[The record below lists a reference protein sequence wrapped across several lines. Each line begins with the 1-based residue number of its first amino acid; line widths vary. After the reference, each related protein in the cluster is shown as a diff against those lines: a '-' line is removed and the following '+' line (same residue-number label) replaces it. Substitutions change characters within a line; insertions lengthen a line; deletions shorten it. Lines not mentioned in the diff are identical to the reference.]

1 MSQSRLV
8 REGSLGLFIILG
20 FVVFGGAILFLR
32 GTQFRQEK
40 YEVKLQFDNVGGLR
54 EGGRVLYRGV
64 EVGTIQSITP
74 STEGVEVITQVQ
86 QGLRIP
92 KEVIAQTTQSG
103 LLGEVIVTIE
113 PQAQLTPEALQIDPA
128 SPECQQ
134 QNQLLCS
141 GDSIIGEY
149 SGDLIANMTRLSTV
163 FSNPIFIEQLN
174 DAIVNIAIASEN
186 VAQLSSE
193 LSEFTKNAGDDIN
206 KLSSVADSIMTTSES
221 FNSAANSANTQINKL
236 ANDFSQTSREINQLA
251 RNTNQ
256 LIESNESSLNNTITT
271 LASTTQEVAT
281 LVRNANRVVTRVDQT
296 VDGIDVAKF
305 GQDIEKTI
313 TNLEGITN
321 NLTAL
326 SQELNN
332 PTNLVALQQTL
343 DSARVTFA
351 NTAKITSDIDELTG
365 DPQFRRNMRLL
376 IDGLSNLVS
385 YTDVLEKQIQLA
397 QLLNQIEELNQTQS
411 QNPPTTT
418 FHITNRS
425 LPKIMSSNTNES
437 LNNVNLKNIEKN
449 K

>member
-1 MSQSRLV
+1 MASSRLV

-20 FVVFGGAILFLR
+20 FVVFGGAIFFLR
-32 GTQFRQEK
+32 GTQFRQQK
-40 YEVKLQFDNVGGLR
+40 YEVKLQFDNAGGLR

-64 EVGTIQSITP
+64 EVGTIESITP
-74 STEGVEVITQVQ
+74 STQGVEVITQVDQ
-86 QGLRIP
+86 DLRIP
-92 KEVIAQTTQSG
+92 KNVVAQTTQSG
-103 LLGEVIVTIE
+103 LLGEVIVTIVPE
-113 PQAQLTPEALQIDPA
+113 EQLSATALEIDPT

-134 QNQLLCS
+134 QQELLCS
-141 GDSIIGEY
+141 GDSIPGEY

-163 FSNPIFIEQLN
+163 FAEPVFINQLN

-186 VAQLSSE
+186 VAELSSE
-193 LSEFTKNAGDDIN
+193 LSEFTRNAGDDIN

-221 FNSAANSANTQINKL
+221 FNTAANSATSQINRL
-236 ANDFSQTSREINQLA
+236 ANDFSQTNREINQLV

-256 LIESNESSLNNTITT
+256 LIESNESNLNSTIAT
-271 LASTTQEVAT
+271 LTDTTQEVAT
-281 LVRNANRVVTRVDQT
+281 LVRNANAVVTKVDQT
-296 VDGIDVAKF
+296 VDSIDVVKF
-305 GQDIEKTI
+305 GQDIETTI
-313 TNLEGITN
+313 ANLEQVTT

-365 DPQFRRNMRLL
+365 DPQFRLNMRLL

-385 YTDVLEKQIQLA
+385 YTDVLEKQIELA
-397 QLLNQIEELNQTQS
+397 QLLNQIEELNQNQS
-411 QNPPTTT
+411 QNSPTRT
-418 FHITNRS
+418 FNVTNGQ

-437 LNNVNLKNIEKN
+437 LNNVNLKNIDK

>member
-1 MSQSRLV
+1 MSRTRLV

-20 FVVFGGAILFLR
+20 FIIFGGVILFLR
-32 GTQFRQEK
+32 GTQFRQQK
-40 YEVKLQFDNVGGLR
+40 YEITLDFDNVGGLR

-74 STEGVEVITQVQ
+74 SNEGVEVITQVE

-92 KEVIAQTTQSG
+92 RNAMAQTTQSG

-113 PQAQLTPEALQIDPA
+113 PRSSLSAEALQIDPQ

-134 QNQLLCS
+134 QQQLLCS
-141 GDSIIGEY
+141 GESIPGEF
-149 SGDLIANMTRLSTV
+149 SGDLIANMTKLSNIFADPV
-163 FSNPIFIEQLN
+163 FLNQLN

-186 VAQLSSE
+186 VALLSGE
-193 LSEFTKNAGDDIN
+193 LSNFTANAGDDIN
-206 KLSSVADSIMTTSES
+206 KLSSVADSIINTSES
-221 FNSAANSANTQINKL
+221 FNNAANNTTIQIDRL
-236 ANDFSQTSREINQLA
+236 AEDFSQTSREINQLA

-256 LIESNESSLNNTITT
+256 LIDNNKSNLSNAIVT
-271 LASTTQEVAT
+271 LADTSQEVAT
-281 LVRNANRVVTRVDQT
+281 LIRNTNNLVTKVDQT
-296 VDGIDVAKF
+296 VDSIDAPKF
-305 GQDIEKTI
+305 GEDIEKTI
-313 TNLEGITN
+313 ANLEQVTN

-365 DPQFRRNMRLL
+365 DPQFRQNMRRL

-385 YTDVLEKQIQLA
+385 YTDVLEQQIELA

-411 QNPPTTT
+411 QNFSETT
-418 FHITNRS
+418 FNVTNGR
-425 LPKIMSSNTNES
+425 LPQVISSNTNES
-437 LNNVNLKNIEKN
+437 LNQVNLKNIEKE
-449 K
+449 